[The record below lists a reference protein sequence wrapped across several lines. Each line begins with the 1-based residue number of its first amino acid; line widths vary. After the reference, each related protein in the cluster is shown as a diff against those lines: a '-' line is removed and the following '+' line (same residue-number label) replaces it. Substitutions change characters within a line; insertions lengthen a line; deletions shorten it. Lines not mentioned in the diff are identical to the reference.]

1 MFIANAPKGGQ
12 FTISPSA
19 ESRPAKL
26 PAARDRPSKSSLPSG
41 QIIVQCG
48 TAFTVATIRFPRGK
62 LSNWEKYLP
71 VRLQTSSTRSLIT
84 SASRTEPLGERSQ
97 QTRRRKLPP
106 ISRNTEGQK
115 KRV

>member
-1 MFIANAPKGGQ
+1 MGMR
-12 FTISPSA
+12 SA
-19 ESRPAKL
+19 SERTFHVNRS
-26 PAARDRPSKSSLPSG
+26 SHTSSLPSG

-48 TAFTVATIRFPRGK
+48 TAFTVATIRFPWGK
-62 LSNWEKYLP
+62 LSNWEKYLL

-84 SASRTEPLGERSQ
+84 SVSRTEPLGERSQ

-106 ISRNTEGQK
+106 ISRNTEEQK